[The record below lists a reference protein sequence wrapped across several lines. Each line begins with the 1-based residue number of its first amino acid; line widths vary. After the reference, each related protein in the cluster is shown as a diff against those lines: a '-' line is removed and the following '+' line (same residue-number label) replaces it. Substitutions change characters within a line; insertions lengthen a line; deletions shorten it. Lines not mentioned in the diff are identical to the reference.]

1 MSVGGFEK
9 LKVLLILRHRV
20 YSSSSSV
27 KLPCMSQAPLFNQL
41 EKFFPVS
48 PGDAS
53 CLVQARVS
61 GRNGFDPII
70 A

>member
-1 MSVGGFEK
+1 MSVGGFEQ
-9 LKVLLILRHRV
+9 LKSYWILRHRV
-20 YSSSSSV
+20 YSPCYSV

-41 EKFFPVS
+41 ERFFTIS